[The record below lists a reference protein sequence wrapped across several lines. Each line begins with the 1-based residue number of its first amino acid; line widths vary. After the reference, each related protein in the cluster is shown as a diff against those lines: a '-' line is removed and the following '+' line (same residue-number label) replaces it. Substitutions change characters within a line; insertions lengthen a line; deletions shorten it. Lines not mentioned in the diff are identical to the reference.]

1 MKKLTALLLC
11 FLLLCIC
18 AVPVLGATVQGPE
31 EKEEDV
37 GVSTTVP
44 KTHKIA
50 VTADSARVFYEGVS
64 GDSFT
69 VERLSTP
76 RLLIRAESGKVIK
89 TVMLNGVDVTADL
102 HSGYLD
108 LAPIYEDKAITITT
122 EDEPAAPEDTYTV
135 SGKVTLNGQPLAN
148 VDLELR
154 STLKTAKTDENGYFT
169 FEDVEP
175 GKHSL
180 TALSESRVIGYLS
193 FDLKEDAES
202 DVSLLEDGTYTVSI
216 DQSGAGVELNLVLNE
231 QAGTIVPTEAQK
243 IAHNLW
249 WLWLLLALL
258 VICIVVSIVIIYRK
272 KKEK

>member
-18 AVPVLGATVQGPE
+18 TVPAFAATVLGPE

-44 KTHKIA
+44 ETHKIA
-50 VTADSARVFYEGVS
+50 ITAEGAKVFFEGI
-64 GDSFT
+64 GGEEFT
-69 VERLSTP
+69 VNRQSEP

-89 TVMLNGVDVTADL
+89 SVVLNGEDVTADL
-102 HSGYLD
+102 HGGYLD
-108 LAPIYEDKAITITT
+108 LAPIYEDKVITVTT
-122 EDEPAAPEDTYTV
+122 EDEPAASQNTYTV

-154 STLKTAKTDENGYFT
+154 STLKTAKTDENGCFT

-180 TALSESRVIGYLS
+180 TALSESLIIGYLS

-202 DVSLLEDGTYTVSI
+202 DVSLAEDGTYTVSI

-231 QAGTIVPTEAQK
+231 QAGTIVPTEAKK

-258 VICIVVSIVIIYRK
+258 AICIVVVSIVFYRK
-272 KKEK
+272 KKKK

>member
-11 FLLLCIC
+11 FLLPCTC
-18 AVPVLGATVQGPE
+18 SVTAFAAEPEAEETNTVIS
-31 EKEEDV
+31 V
-37 GVSTTVP
+37 TVP
-44 KTHKIA
+44 DSHKIT

-154 STLKTAKTDENGYFT
+154 STLKTAKTDENGCFT

-180 TALSESRVIGYLS
+180 TALSESLVIGYLS
-193 FDLKEDAES
+193 FELKEDAES

-216 DQSGAGVELNLVLNE
+216 DQSSAGVELNLVLNE
-231 QAGTIVPTEAQK
+231 QAGTIIPTGAQK

-258 VICIVVSIVIIYRK
+258 AICIVVVSIVFYRK
-272 KKEK
+272 KKKK

>member
-18 AVPVLGATVQGPE
+18 AVPAFAATVAGPE

-44 KTHKIA
+44 ETHKIA
-50 VTADSARVFYEGVS
+50 ITAEGAKVFFEGIN
-64 GDSFT
+64 GEQFT
-69 VERLSTP
+69 VNRQSEP

-89 TVMLNGVDVTADL
+89 SVVLNGEDVTADL
-102 HSGYLD
+102 HGGYLD
-108 LAPIYEDKAITITT
+108 LAPIYEDKVITVTT
-122 EDEPAAPEDTYTV
+122 EDEPAASRNTYTV
-135 SGKVTLNGQPLAN
+135 SGKVTLNGQLLAN

-154 STLKTAKTDENGYFT
+154 STLKTAKTDENGCFT

-180 TALSESRVIGYLS
+180 TALSESKVIGYLS

-202 DVSLLEDGTYTVSI
+202 DVSLVEDGTYTVSI

-231 QAGTIVPTEAQK
+231 QAGTIVPTEAKK

-258 VICIVVSIVIIYRK
+258 AICIVVGIVIFYRK
-272 KKEK
+272 KKGK

>member
-18 AVPVLGATVQGPE
+18 AVPVLGATAQGPE
-31 EKEEDV
+31 EKKEDV

-44 KTHKIA
+44 ETHKIA
-50 VTADSARVFYEGVS
+50 VTAEGAKVFFEGVN
-64 GDSFT
+64 GEEFT
-69 VERLSTP
+69 VNRLSEP

-89 TVMLNGVDVTADL
+89 LVVLNGDDVTADL
-102 HSGYLD
+102 HGGYLD
-108 LAPIYEDKAITITT
+108 LAPIHEDKEITVTT
-122 EDEPAAPEDTYTV
+122 EDDPAVPENTYTV

-154 STLKTAKTDENGYFT
+154 STLKTAKTDENGCFT

-180 TALSESRVIGYLS
+180 TALSESLVIGYLS
-193 FDLKEDAES
+193 FELKEDAES

-216 DQSGAGVELNLVLNE
+216 DQSSAGVELNLVLNK
-231 QAGTIVPTEAQK
+231 QAGTIIPTGAQK

-258 VICIVVSIVIIYRK
+258 AICIVVGIVIFYRK